1 VLGITAESNFQ
12 LTFGLIVDT
21 RELSGF
27 HYVKILWVY
36 DTEMKDVDYEMS
48 WAKESEVSLFKKK
61 SGGIMNNEMQ
71 IRINPDD
78 LLDVKCE
85 GCENLYFEQVLQ
97 IKKLSAL
104 QSPNGKESLIPVPVF
119 RCTSCGEVIKDLNN

>member
-1 VLGITAESNFQ
+1 
-12 LTFGLIVDT
+12 
-21 RELSGF
+21 
-27 HYVKILWVY
+27 
-36 DTEMKDVDYEMS
+36 
-48 WAKESEVSLFKKK
+48 
-61 SGGIMNNEMQ
+61 MNNEMQ

-104 QSPNGKESLIPVPVF
+104 QSPNGKESLIPVQVF
-119 RCTSCGEVIKDLNN
+119 RCTSCAEVIKDLNN

>member
-1 VLGITAESNFQ
+1 
-12 LTFGLIVDT
+12 
-21 RELSGF
+21 
-27 HYVKILWVY
+27 
-36 DTEMKDVDYEMS
+36 
-48 WAKESEVSLFKKK
+48 
-61 SGGIMNNEMQ
+61 MNNEMQ

-78 LLDVKCE
+78 LLDVKCG

-119 RCTSCGEVIKDLNN
+119 RCTSCAEVIKDLNN

>member
-1 VLGITAESNFQ
+1 
-12 LTFGLIVDT
+12 
-21 RELSGF
+21 
-27 HYVKILWVY
+27 
-36 DTEMKDVDYEMS
+36 
-48 WAKESEVSLFKKK
+48 
-61 SGGIMNNEMQ
+61 MNNEMQ

-85 GCENLYFEQVLQ
+85 GCDNLYFEQVLQ

-104 QSPNGKESLIPVPVF
+104 QSPNGQESLIPVPVF